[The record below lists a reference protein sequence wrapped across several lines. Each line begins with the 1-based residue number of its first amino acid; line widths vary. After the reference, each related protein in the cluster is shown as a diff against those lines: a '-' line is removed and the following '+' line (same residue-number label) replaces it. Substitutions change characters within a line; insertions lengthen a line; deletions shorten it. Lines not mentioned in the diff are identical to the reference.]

1 MNEKIR
7 ELIDLATTQEEY
19 YPAGCNGYPDIRQDF
34 HKERFAKL
42 IIREC
47 AIAIDNVPIHEL
59 DFAII
64 HLSKHFGEDLK
75 GMMNE

>member
-1 MNEKIR
+1 MNDKIN
-7 ELIDLATTQEEY
+7 ELALKANEWMPLLDGNVALSF
-19 YPAGCNGYPDIRQDF
+19 NV
-34 HKERFAKL
+34 ERFAEL